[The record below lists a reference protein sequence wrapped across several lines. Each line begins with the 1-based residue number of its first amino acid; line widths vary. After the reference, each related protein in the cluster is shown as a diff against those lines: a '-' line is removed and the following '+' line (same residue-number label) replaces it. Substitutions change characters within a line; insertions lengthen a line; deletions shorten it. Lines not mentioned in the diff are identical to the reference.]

1 DDARDRPKD
10 ASLGAGRPDP
20 GGGDLLEKAAVAGV
34 PAREHGQELAGGGD
48 GGAVDE
54 GDVGQDGGVVGEELG
69 GEVVGAVDEETV
81 VAAEGRGVGGVEAGG
96 VRDDGDVGVAG
107 TEGRGEGVELRG
119 ADGGDGVKE

>member
-54 GDVGQDGGVVGEELG
+54 GDLGEDGGVVGQELG
-69 GEVVGAVDEETV
+69 GEVVGAVDEEA
-81 VAAEGRGVGGVEAGG
+81 VAGGQRGGGGGVEAGD
-96 VRDDGDVGVAG
+96 VRFDGDAREAG
-107 TEGRGEGVELRG
+107 TEGGGER
-119 ADGGDGVKE
+119 

>member
-54 GDVGQDGGVVGEELG
+54 GDLGEDGGVVGQEVG
-69 GEVVGAVDEETV
+69 GEVVGAVDEE
-81 VAAEGRGVGGVEAGG
+81 GVAGG
-96 VRDDGDVGVAG
+96 QRGFGGRVGSRFVRFEGVPPEAG
-107 TEGRGEGVELRG
+107 TEG
-119 ADGGDGVKE
+119 GGQG